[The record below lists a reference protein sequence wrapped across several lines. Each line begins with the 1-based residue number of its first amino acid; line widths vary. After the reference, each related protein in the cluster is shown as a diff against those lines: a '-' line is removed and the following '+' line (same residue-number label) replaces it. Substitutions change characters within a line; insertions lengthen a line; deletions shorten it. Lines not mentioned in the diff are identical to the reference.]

1 MPLTSAQKQKRY
13 REKLQRENPE
23 KYAQMKKKIAEGALR
38 YYRKK
43 TGEYTE
49 LDKEERRQKWRDE
62 RKNLKQAQH
71 VKVRNNS
78 NNDKTAKT
86 EPMHVELRKEN
97 LVIKRHIVI
106 LRKRFETLRKN
117 YYRQSKKLDQLNK
130 AYDEIKEKYQ
140 EIITRLKEQDSK
152 ESIINISKMPRRRTL
167 TGRKERLINRYVMND
182 VRKRQKRARVAEFP
196 SDPFR
201 CAEWVSIVAKE
212 RGEEMYNPY
221 KNSTICSI
229 HFDRL
234 DITGNTQRRRLLNK
248 AIPKLQIHGPIKVQ
262 TAKSSESTKDL
273 SIQATSSATLSF
285 NDSTGIRDV
294 PRADAIGLKSPDAS
308 FSELTSVCDT
318 PRKGPVKEETSCG
331 SVTEDQHEDSEMEDD
346 AEIGTLK
353 LEFHEDGYQIDAV
366 GTRNMLEIS
375 PTLCQESSGHLILP
389 GTHDEVKLEPDIVNY
404 QGIPSPIQLRLH
416 GVMKTEYKT
425 EPADDECPPT
435 LGHHTL
441 ETESSL
447 AVLIK
452 PQPLLYPVKTEPWTE
467 DQNAIQ
473 MEVVADVYQQQQ
485 QTQQETQQNIQST
498 QTRPYSNA
506 ERQRRYR
513 EKRKADKMN
522 ACTTFSQSSDVQPQQ
537 EQPQHEVQN
546 NKRQPQSSAER
557 QRKYRK
563 LLREQQPHRSSI
575 QQLQNVDPAEH
586 ARKRHLNKQR
596 QSRFRARQRFQSP
609 GTSSHQA
616 QAESVERIPVERR
629 WTHYLDASRLMK
641 TSAYTEFIKNT

>member
-1 MPLTSAQKQKRY
+1 MSHEANELWDPYLIIGNTSMVECQLCVEPLHSLVIEVVLCFRSLQKKLLSDFKMPLTSAQKQKRY

-182 VRKRQKRARVAEFP
+182 VRKRQKRARVAE
-196 SDPFR
+196 
-201 CAEWVSIVAKE
+201 
-212 RGEEMYNPY
+212 
-221 KNSTICSI
+221 
-229 HFDRL
+229 
-234 DITGNTQRRRLLNK
+234 
-248 AIPKLQIHGPIKVQ
+248 
-262 TAKSSESTKDL
+262 
-273 SIQATSSATLSF
+273 
-285 NDSTGIRDV
+285 
-294 PRADAIGLKSPDAS
+294 
-308 FSELTSVCDT
+308 
-318 PRKGPVKEETSCG
+318 PVKEETSCG

-452 PQPLLYPVKTEPWTE
+452 PEPLLYPVKTEPWTE

-485 QTQQETQQNIQST
+485 QMQQETQQNIQST

-609 GTSSHQA
+609 GTSSHQT